1 MITASVVK
9 ELRQISG
16 AGMMDCKKA
25 LQEAN
30 GDTEKAMV
38 ILRKNGIAKAEK
50 KAGRAASEARTA
62 RPTRRPTSRPTEWL
76 IDRPADRSMHR
87 VDRLTDRS
95 MHRPIGRPIDLGPIG
110 STLVAE

>member
-1 MITASVVK
+1 MIAASVVK

-25 LQEAN
+25 LQEAD

-50 KAGRAASEARTA
+50 KAGFFGKFTKQVQR
-62 RPTRRPTSRPTEWL
+62 
-76 IDRPADRSMHR
+76 
-87 VDRLTDRS
+87 
-95 MHRPIGRPIDLGPIG
+95 
-110 STLVAE
+110 TLVVLLVLKY

>member
-50 KAGRAASEARTA
+50 KQEELLLKAQLFHISTQVASLVFCLR
-62 RPTRRPTSRPTEWL
+62 SIVKL
-76 IDRPADRSMHR
+76 ILWQELR
-87 VDRLTDRS
+87 VFKS
-95 MHRPIGRPIDLGPIG
+95 FVKM
-110 STLVAE
+110 SQCTLPQLVLWQLEKKN